1 MPLQWTTLSF
11 LPRGRKAPTTAPTKA
26 AQSASRRP
34 SIGERSAFF
43 STETSLWEKRVVAT
57 EGGPIGRAL
66 RAQVST
72 IANLLGSNPDLLAK
86 ELAGLKALLPSLDES
101 AITRIVEKTKQPGF
115 NPRQLEE
122 EVGNVVSAVKAAG
135 QK

>member
-1 MPLQWTTLSF
+1 
-11 LPRGRKAPTTAPTKA
+11 
-26 AQSASRRP
+26 
-34 SIGERSAFF
+34 
-43 STETSLWEKRVVAT
+43 
-57 EGGPIGRAL
+57 
-66 RAQVST
+66 VST
-72 IANLLGSNPDLLAK
+72 IASLLGSNPVLLAK
-86 ELAGLKALLPSLDES
+86 DLVGLKALLPGLDES

>member
-1 MPLQWTTLSF
+1 VQSPIHIRFQNGRDRARVKT
-11 LPRGRKAPTTAPTKA
+11 LPRCRTSARVRGNSTPNSQLPTP
-26 AQSASRRP
+26 SSRL
-34 SIGERSAFF
+34 
-43 STETSLWEKRVVAT
+43 ST
-57 EGGPIGRAL
+57 
-66 RAQVST
+66 
-72 IANLLGSNPDLLAK
+72 
-86 ELAGLKALLPSLDES
+86 LDES

>member
-1 MPLQWTTLSF
+1 
-11 LPRGRKAPTTAPTKA
+11 
-26 AQSASRRP
+26 
-34 SIGERSAFF
+34 
-43 STETSLWEKRVVAT
+43 
-57 EGGPIGRAL
+57 
-66 RAQVST
+66 VST
-72 IANLLGSNPDLLAK
+72 IATLLGSNPDLLAK
-86 ELAGLKALLPSLDES
+86 ELAGLKALLPGLDKS

>member
-1 MPLQWTTLSF
+1 MNQQQIKHAITGIASLLS
-11 LPRGRKAPTTAPTKA
+11 
-26 AQSASRRP
+26 
-34 SIGERSAFF
+34 
-43 STETSLWEKRVVAT
+43 
-57 EGGPIGRAL
+57 
-66 RAQVST
+66 
-72 IANLLGSNPDLLAK
+72 SNPELLAQQ
-86 ELAGLKALLPSLDES
+86 LTGLKALLPGLDES

>member
-1 MPLQWTTLSF
+1 MQDIGKGSRQFNSQLPTPSSRLS
-11 LPRGRKAPTTAPTKA
+11 T
-26 AQSASRRP
+26 
-34 SIGERSAFF
+34 
-43 STETSLWEKRVVAT
+43 
-57 EGGPIGRAL
+57 
-66 RAQVST
+66 
-72 IANLLGSNPDLLAK
+72 
-86 ELAGLKALLPSLDES
+86 LDES